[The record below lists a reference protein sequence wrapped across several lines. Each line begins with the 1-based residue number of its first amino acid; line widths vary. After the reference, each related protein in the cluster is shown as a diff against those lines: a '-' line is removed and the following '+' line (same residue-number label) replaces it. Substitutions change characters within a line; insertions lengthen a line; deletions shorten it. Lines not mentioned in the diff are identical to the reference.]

1 MNYKSRLTNPPKS
14 NRSNI
19 INDPENAELW
29 DKKPKAWKRC
39 FVVYRKDHCGD
50 TFTDIAKM
58 LGHAGPSDMSVN
70 YDMICCTGTNNCGNK
85 LLKYVGFSQE
95 YVKNWPEIAQE
106 ELTKIHG
113 DEEYAKSL
121 LP

>member
-1 MNYKSRLTNPPKS
+1 MDYKSRLTNPPKC
-14 NRSNI
+14 NRTYME
-19 INDPENAELW
+19 NDPENACLW
-29 DKKPKAWKRC
+29 DDKPKAWKRC

-50 TFTDIAKM
+50 TLKDIAKQ
-58 LGHAGPSDMSVN
+58 LGHAGSGDMYVN
-70 YDMICCTGTNNCGNK
+70 YDMICCTGTNKNGNK
-85 LLKYVGFSQE
+85 IYKYVKLSPQ
-95 YVKNWPEIAQE
+95 YVDKWTEIALK